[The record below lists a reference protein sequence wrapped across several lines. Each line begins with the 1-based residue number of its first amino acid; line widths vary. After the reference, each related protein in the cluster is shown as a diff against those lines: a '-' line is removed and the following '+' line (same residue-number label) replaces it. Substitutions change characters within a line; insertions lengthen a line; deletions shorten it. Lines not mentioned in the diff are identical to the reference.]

1 MPRKGSLQG
10 FQGMIKRFTAVF
22 SLLFTLFFATNASAQ
37 DNAWIQIEAL
47 PTLNAGEASVRSQA
61 AKLEAVNGF
70 RLPNGWYA
78 IALGPY
84 NAADAQARMENLKAS
99 RLIPND
105 SFIMFSRQYGAQFW
119 PVGASALNAAAI
131 AETAQVDATPA
142 TDTTPPPLPD
152 ETRAQARASERSLD
166 RDARKEL
173 QVVLQWEGFYNSG
186 IDGAFGPGTRK
197 AMAAYQAANGYDET
211 GILTTRQRAGLLAGY
226 QAVIDSLGL
235 QIVRDEQAGIE
246 MSMPAAMVGFGRYEA
261 PFVHYDAM
269 NGSGVRVVLISQTG
283 DQNTLFGLYDILQTL
298 EIIPI
303 GGERVRR
310 EHDFTLEGSNAEIIS
325 HTYVRL
331 VDGAVKG
338 FTLIWPAGDTM
349 GDNSERLRTM
359 ALQEMKASFTSLP
372 GMALADNAGLDE
384 AVQSLDLLSGL
395 EIRRPDV
402 SRSGFFV
409 DNTGTVL
416 TTSEA
421 VANCKRIT
429 INEVYDALVT
439 GENSDLGLAILHP
452 VEKLAPTAI
461 AQFLIGKA
469 RLQSDI
475 AVAGFPFEGRLSAP
489 TLTFGTM
496 ADIKGLGGEDYLS
509 RLSVEVQIG
518 DAGGPVLDNG
528 GAVLGMLQPRSTS
541 GPKLPDDVNFAVDA
555 GNLAAFLGENGI
567 TATPVDA
574 ATSMHP
580 VQMSAM
586 AADMTVLVSCWN

>member
-1 MPRKGSLQG
+1 
-10 FQGMIKRFTAVF
+10 MIKRFIAVF
-22 SLLFTLFFATNASAQ
+22 SLLSTLFFATNALAQ
-37 DNAWIQIEAL
+37 DNAWVQIEAV
-47 PTLNAGEASVRSQA
+47 PTLNAGEASVRRQA
-61 AKLEAVNGF
+61 AALESVNGF

-84 NAADAQARMENLKAS
+84 SAADAQTKMASLKAS
-99 RLIPND
+99 ALIPGD
-105 SFIMFSRQYGAQFW
+105 SFIAFSRQYATQFW
-119 PVGASALNAAAI
+119 PVGANALNAAPIITADTGSTT
-131 AETAQVDATPA
+131 EVAQVDETPA
-142 TDTTPPPLPD
+142 INITPPPLPD

-173 QVVLQWEGFYNSG
+173 QIVLQWEGFYNSG

-197 AMAAYQAANGYDET
+197 AMAAYQAAKGYDET
-211 GILTTRQRAGLLAGY
+211 GILTTRQRVEMLAGY

-235 QIVRDEQAGIE
+235 QTMRDEQAGIE
-246 MSMPAAMVGFGRYEA
+246 MAMPSAMVGFSRYEA

-269 NGSGVRVVLISQTG
+269 NGSGVRVILISQTG

-303 GGERVRR
+303 GGERTRR
-310 EHDFTLEGSNAEIIS
+310 EGDFTLEGRNSEITS
-325 HTYVRL
+325 YTYVRL

-349 GDNSERLRTM
+349 GADSERRRTM
-359 ALQEMKASFTSLP
+359 ALKEMKASFTSLP

-409 DNTGTVL
+409 DDAGAVL
-416 TTSEA
+416 TTAAA

-429 INEVYDALVT
+429 INEVYDATVA
-439 GENSDLGLAILHP
+439 GQNSDLGLAVLHP
-452 VEKLAPTAI
+452 VDQLAPTSV

-489 TLTFGTM
+489 TLTFGTL

-509 RLSVEVQIG
+509 RLSINVQLG

-528 GAVLGMLQPRSTS
+528 GAVLGMLQPRSDS
-541 GPKLPDDVNFAVDA
+541 GPQLPGDVNFAIDA
-555 GNLAAFLGENGI
+555 GNIAAFLGENGI
-567 TATPVDA
+567 TATPIDA

-580 VQMSAM
+580 VQMGAM